1 MALATWG
8 AKAMTTLSPK
18 GEALVRAGR
27 RAYRP
32 TEADRERLLG
42 QLRAQLGDAALP
54 ADLSMVAS
62 GAAAGS
68 TWPLIAAV
76 VAGVGI
82 LGGAVFYAWP
92 RRAEPPAVRQAPA
105 AQVAAAPQE
114 MEPEAPAEEPPPA
127 PIATPPAPAAAAPP
141 PASASH
147 STDRLAAEVRILS
160 HATRELRAGRPAA
173 ALKALDAYRRRFPKG
188 LLRDEYRAASAQAL
202 CALGKF
208 GEANATLD
216 GLPPDAPLVIR
227 AKEFCATNLGSR
239 PRRD

>member
-1 MALATWG
+1 
-8 AKAMTTLSPK
+8 MTTLSPK

-92 RRAEPPAVRQAPA
+92 RRAEPPAARQAPA
-105 AQVAAAPQE
+105 AQVAAAPQDS
-114 MEPEAPAEEPPPA
+114 EPEAPAEEPSPA
-127 PIATPPAPAAAAPP
+127 WIATPPARAAAPAAP

-208 GEANATLD
+208 SEANATLD
-216 GLPPDAPLVIR
+216 ELPPDAPLVIR
-227 AKEFCATNLGSR
+227 AKEFCATNLGNRS
-239 PRRD
+239 RRD